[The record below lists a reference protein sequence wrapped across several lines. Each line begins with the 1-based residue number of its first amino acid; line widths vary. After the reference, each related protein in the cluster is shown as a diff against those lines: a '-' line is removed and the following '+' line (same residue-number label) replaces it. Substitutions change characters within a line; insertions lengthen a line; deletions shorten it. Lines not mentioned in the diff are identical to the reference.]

1 MSAAVEMAEP
11 RGRLVEIGG
20 GRRLRAVPAGP
31 AASPRPLALL
41 EAGSFG
47 FSADWAAVQALL
59 AAEGVR
65 SLAYDRAGLGV
76 SEPGPEPRDS
86 RAIVD
91 DLEALLAAVGER
103 GPYVVV
109 GHSMAGM
116 HVRLFACRNPQKI
129 HGLVLVDATTPEAMD
144 HPVVPHIVNQYAAL
158 SKMAAWGSNA
168 GLARPLAGVLGDG
181 IGLPPDAKAEKK
193 RAFADPIHNHWAAVE
208 VAHWRAD
215 AEQSRA
221 AGVFDPGLAGRRGA
235 HRRRQAPDGP
245 PRPAA
250 RPGRGLAPR
259 RGDPYPALE
268 PCLDDRR
275 AARRPTS
282 CAPSSRWNAPPLMP
296 DKDWRAKAGG
306 MDAALKL
313 DGVTKRYGAFTAVRD
328 LSYQAQPG
336 RILGFLGPNGA
347 GKTTT
352 LRMILGL
359 IAPTAGRVEVLGETD
374 GRRLRGRVG
383 FLPEERGLYRRMT
396 PVGAIAFFASPEGH
410 PARRG

>member
-1 MSAAVEMAEP
+1 MSAAMELAEA
-11 RGRLVEIGG
+11 RGRFVEIGE

-59 AAEGVR
+59 ASEGVR

-91 DLEALLAAVGER
+91 DLEALLGAVGEP

-116 HVRLFACRNPQKI
+116 HVRLFACRNPEKI
-129 HGLVLVDATTPEAMD
+129 HALVLVDATTPEAMD

-158 SKMAAWGSNA
+158 SKVAAWGSNA
-168 GLARPLAGVLGDG
+168 GLAKPLAGMLGDG
-181 IGLPPDAKAEKK
+181 IGLPSDAKAEKK

-221 AGVFDPGLAGRRGA
+221 AGVFDPAWPVAVVLTGDGKRPMARHALQIAPAEASRHGA
-235 HRRRQAPDGP
+235 VIHI
-245 PRPAA
+245 PRSNHASMIGERHA
-250 RPGRGLAPR
+250 RHIVRAILTV
-259 RGDPYPALE
+259 E
-268 PCLDDRR
+268 R
-275 AARRPTS
+275 AA
-282 CAPSSRWNAPPLMP
+282 ANA
-296 DKDWRAKAGG
+296 
-306 MDAALKL
+306 
-313 DGVTKRYGAFTAVRD
+313 
-328 LSYQAQPG
+328 
-336 RILGFLGPNGA
+336 
-347 GKTTT
+347 
-352 LRMILGL
+352 
-359 IAPTAGRVEVLGETD
+359 
-374 GRRLRGRVG
+374 
-383 FLPEERGLYRRMT
+383 
-396 PVGAIAFFASPEGH
+396 
-410 PARRG
+410 